1 MYEMRIIRSS
11 LICYC
16 CTIKRRSP
24 HWLLYIYI
32 SFAPPSNF
40 DTLRCRHLVY
50 CIGLFAN
57 ETKYMDVLPMEQQK
71 IDRERKR
78 SVLDGSCLYSVPKT
92 DKRNNNAQ
100 VIGCDMLI
108 VILT

>member
-16 CTIKRRSP
+16 CTIKHRSP

-40 DTLRCRHLVY
+40 NTLRYRRLVY
-50 CIGLFAN
+50 CTGLFAN
-57 ETKYMDVLPMEQQK
+57 EIKYMDVLPMEQQK

-78 SVLDGSCLYSVPKT
+78 NVLDGSCLYQDRQT
-92 DKRNNNAQ
+92 
-100 VIGCDMLI
+100 
-108 VILT
+108 